1 MSRRRRIPLNP
12 CDYLYYAHHRML
24 GRTSGGGSL
33 AYMSL
38 DAEGAAAPEHV
49 AHALEAAMAAH
60 PVTFAP
66 LRVSLLTGWPRWCV
80 SSSVGPAARH
90 AAERAFFHEDLR
102 SCKDWEERL
111 ERSCLQRYQS
121 HWNLAVGPN
130 VRFEQYDLPANR
142 TRFRLLWPHF
152 LMDAEGAQWFLTE
165 IARQLQQV
173 VGSSARAAPVCGT
186 GVPPPIPADA
196 ETIDTRSCENPFSH
210 PSLPDDQTIDLLDGR
225 SLAERWRLFRR
236 GFTLHGE
243 HRGLSLRSI
252 AAANPG
258 PLDSL
263 GLLHRHWSADQLG
276 EVQSKAKKLAPPG
289 RALYA
294 RYLAACVV
302 QALHRLHLEQNVL
315 TDAYLITFPMRPSWC
330 NLDRRPVPGN
340 YLVSPTLCLRREA
353 AADKQSVG
361 QEILRQL
368 EHYRVNDGDVC
379 QWTMVWMASFLR
391 ASYYDLIFRLPL
403 GFESLSSGFSYYGE
417 IEPAIRSFGGLPVV
431 NLFGGGPLGSPPG
444 WNPVF
449 SRFQD
454 RLNLSLTWNRPAI
467 GDGLAQRYAELIEQE
482 MFT

>member
-24 GRTSGGGSL
+24 SRTAGGGSL

-38 DAEGAAAPEHV
+38 DTEGAAAPEHV
-49 AHALEAAMAAH
+49 VHALEAVMAAH
-60 PVTFAP
+60 PVIFAP
-66 LRVSLLTGWPRWCV
+66 LRASLLTGWPRWCV
-80 SSSVGPAARH
+80 SSSAGPAARH
-90 AAERAFFHEDLR
+90 AAEQAFCYEDLR
-102 SCKDWEERL
+102 SCEDWADRL
-111 ERSCLQRYQS
+111 ELSSRRRYTAC
-121 HWNLAVGPN
+121 WNLAIGPN
-130 VRFEQYDLPANR
+130 IRFEQYDLPANR

-152 LMDAEGAQWFLTE
+152 LMDAEGAQWFLIE

-173 VGSSARAAPVCGT
+173 MGSSARAAAVCGT

-196 ETIDTRSCENPFSH
+196 ETIDM
-210 PSLPDDQTIDLLDGR
+210 LAGR
-225 SLAERWRLFRR
+225 SIGQRLRLFRR

-243 HRGLSLRSI
+243 HRRLSLRSI

-263 GLLHRHWSADQLG
+263 GLLHRHWSPEQLG

-302 QALHRLHLEQNVL
+302 RALHRLHLERNVP
-315 TDAYLITFPMRPSWC
+315 TDAYLITFPMRPSWRA
-330 NLDRRPVPGN
+330 LDTRPVPGN
-340 YLVSPTLCLRREA
+340 YLVSPTLCLRKEA
-353 AADKQSVG
+353 ASDKQSLG

-379 QWTMVWMASFLR
+379 QWAMVWMASFLR
-391 ASYYDLIFRLPL
+391 TSFYDLVFRLPL
-403 GFESLSSGFSYYGE
+403 GFEALTSGFSYYGE
-417 IEPAIRSFGGLPVV
+417 IEPPIRFFGGLPVI

-454 RLNLSLTWNRPAI
+454 RLNFSLTWNRPAI
-467 GDGLAQRYAELIEQE
+467 GDHLAHRYVELIEQE